1 MVLDALFSVA
11 FLEYSALFNPDAVRL
26 QSLVAPKEAID
37 MKMVW
42 EAPDDD
48 WEAYIHTHM
57 EAIRAKYFP
66 KNAQAKVRRAP
77 SVPCINPNE
86 VSRPPT
92 ASSLQHAK
100 K

>member
-1 MVLDALFSVA
+1 M
-11 FLEYSALFNPDAVRL
+11 
-26 QSLVAPKEAID
+26 QSLVAPEEALD

-66 KNAQAKVRRAP
+66 KNAQAKVLALT
-77 SVPCINPNE
+77 
-86 VSRPPT
+86 PPPDFLLDSPKQSAT
-92 ASSLQHAK
+92 D
-100 K
+100 